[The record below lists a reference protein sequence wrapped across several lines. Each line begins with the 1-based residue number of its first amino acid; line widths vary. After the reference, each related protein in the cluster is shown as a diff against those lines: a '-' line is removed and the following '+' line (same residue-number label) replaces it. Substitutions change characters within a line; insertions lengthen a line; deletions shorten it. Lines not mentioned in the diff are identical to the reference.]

1 MSFSSEVKEE
11 LSRQTDSARH
21 CRIAFLAAMFHL
33 SPVLTGDRAGIRT
46 DQESAAAAFE
56 SVLRRVV
63 SCPVEVER
71 SRQGSG
77 GQIRVTV
84 SGKQEVRNL
93 LEMLKLDRG
102 AEGEILT
109 QEEAAAMIPSRLLL
123 QKTCC
128 RRAYLRGAFLLAGS
142 VSDPSKSYHFEIVF
156 QREEDAEMVASLM
169 GSLGFEAKLSTRKKR
184 YLVYLKE
191 GEQISD
197 ALGAMGATGSLMKLE
212 NARILRDIA
221 GNVNRQ
227 VNFETAN
234 LIKTAVAAGRQTEDI
249 RFIEETIGIGSLPQS
264 LQQTAMLRL
273 AMPDASLQ
281 ELAGCVDPPVGR
293 SGINHRL
300 HRLSEIAEDLRRN
313 GRPGGTAD
321 ISGTP
326 EALPEQ

>member
-84 SGKQEVRNL
+84 SGRQEVRNL

-156 QREEDAEMVASLM
+156 QREEDAEIVRKALTSDE
-169 GSLGFEAKLSTRKKR
+169 FCRYVKLIGKNMAGGYKSFNTAAVKSFGIEN
-184 YLVYLKE
+184 KE
-191 GEQISD
+191 E
-197 ALGAMGATGSLMKLE
+197 
-212 NARILRDIA
+212 
-221 GNVNRQ
+221 
-227 VNFETAN
+227 
-234 LIKTAVAAGRQTEDI
+234 
-249 RFIEETIGIGSLPQS
+249 
-264 LQQTAMLRL
+264 
-273 AMPDASLQ
+273 
-281 ELAGCVDPPVGR
+281 
-293 SGINHRL
+293 
-300 HRLSEIAEDLRRN
+300 
-313 GRPGGTAD
+313 
-321 ISGTP
+321 
-326 EALPEQ
+326 

>member
-33 SPVLTGDRAGIRT
+33 SPVLTGDCAGIHT
-46 DQESAAAAFE
+46 DLESAAAAFE
-56 SVLRRVV
+56 AALRRVV
-63 SCPVEVER
+63 SSPVQTER
-71 SRQGSG
+71 SRPGSG

-84 SGKQEVRNL
+84 SGKQAVRNL
-93 LEMLKLDRG
+93 LEILKLDRSAG
-102 AEGEILT
+102 GTEPT
-109 QEEAAAMIPSRLLL
+109 QDDVSAVLPSWLLL
-123 QKTCC
+123 EKTCC
-128 RRAYLRGAFLLAGS
+128 RRAFLRGTFLLAGS
-142 VSDPSKSYHFEIVF
+142 VSDPAKSYHFEIVL
-156 QREEDAEMVASLM
+156 QRKEDAEMVVSLM
-169 GSLGFEAKLSTRKKR
+169 GSLGFDAKLSTRKKR

-234 LIKTAVAAGRQTEDI
+234 LKKTAVAAGRQTEDI
-249 RFIEETIGIGSLPQS
+249 RLIERTIGIGSLPQS

-281 ELAGCVDPPVGR
+281 ELAASVDPPVGR

-300 HRLSEIAEDLRRN
+300 HRLSEIAGDLRRN
-313 GRPGGTAD
+313 GNAGGT
-321 ISGTP
+321 
-326 EALPEQ
+326 E